1 LFPVGTAY
9 AGLVR
14 WFLLGLFSFNLCAQ
28 QFSFEPAEPKQGQV
42 LKVSGD
48 AKSANVRLD
57 QRTVRLFPQQT
68 GHSLGL
74 MPVSVL
80 AKPGNYELEWL
91 DSKGAT
97 IHKARITVLDAH
109 YARQNVVLTKALSR
123 LRSTPDER
131 ASVTAFLKE
140 VLPERY
146 WQEPLEA
153 PIPGCITSPFGVT
166 RYHNGKPTGE
176 YHAGLDQR
184 GAMGSPIHAI
194 AGGTVKIVHKFE
206 LRGGTVAIDHGEGLQ
221 SIYLHMSDFAVKI
234 GDHVK
239 QGEVIGYVGSTGRS
253 TAPHLHWTLYA
264 NGQPVTPL
272 QWIHGLKTCT
282 SAANTPH
289 LKRPMTH

>member
-1 LFPVGTAY
+1 
-9 AGLVR
+9 VR
-14 WFLLGLFSFNLCAQ
+14 WFLFGIFSCSAYAQ
-28 QFSFEPAEPKQGQV
+28 QFSFQPPAVRQGQV
-42 LKVSGD
+42 LKVEGQPQ
-48 AKSANVRLD
+48 AATVRLD
-57 QRTVRLFPQQT
+57 KRVVRLFPQT
-68 GHSLGL
+68 PGGSLGL

-80 AKPGNYELEWL
+80 AKPGTYELEWL
-91 DSKGAT
+91 DEHGAA
-97 IHKARITVLDAH
+97 IHHSQITVLNAH
-109 YARQNVVLTKALSR
+109 YARQNVVLTKALSQ

-140 VLPERY
+140 ASPERY

-206 LRGGTVAIDHGEGLQ
+206 LRGGTIAVDHGQGLE
-221 SIYLHMSDFAVKI
+221 SIYLHMSNFAVKE
-234 GDHVK
+234 GDRVK
-239 QGEVIGYVGSTGRS
+239 QGDVIGYVGSTGRS

-264 NGQPVTPL
+264 NGQPITPL
-272 QWIHGLKTCT
+272 QWIHGLKSCT

-289 LKRPMTH
+289 LKRPMDH